1 MNKKK
6 SINIPFKYGKL
17 IFIGLGVYFGKKIY
31 TLYKSNADFKN
42 ELKIDYKDAP
52 KIKAIFSINDKR
64 RLKENCEMS
73 NDILNFRKILMENI
87 DYRNLNLFNRNLK
100 TLKAK
105 QCMVFLENFFGIP
118 LSGGYYFHKNE
129 IRIKYLVKDTVLN
142 HELLHMAS
150 TYYNKKE
157 KIVFSGFSQN
167 NLKTGEKIGD
177 ALNEGYT
184 EVLNKRLF
192 NANTDPITAYKICT
206 IIAQNLE
213 IIVGNKNMEK
223 FYFNADLNSLIKTL
237 KKYDTEENIID
248 FLSSMDYIL
257 NYYEYAYG
265 SIFKKVPKV
274 KNLVDINIEKV
285 KLYLKKWY
293 ITKHINNYENDGFC
307 ESIDNCELLK
317 EKDYFKEKKEY
328 FKSLLD

>member
-1 MNKKK
+1 MNKNWA
-6 SINIPFKYGKL
+6 NIPFKYGKL
-17 IFIGLGVYFGKKIY
+17 IFISLGVYFGKKIY
-31 TLYKSNADFKN
+31 ILYKSNADFKN
-42 ELKIDYKDAP
+42 ELKLDYEDVP
-52 KIKAIFSINDKR
+52 KVKAMFSISDKK

-73 NDILNFRKILMENI
+73 DEILNFRKILMKNI
-87 DYRNLNLFNRNLK
+87 DYKNLNLFNKNLK

-105 QCMVFLENFFGIP
+105 QCMVFPENFLGIP

-129 IRIKYLVKDTVLN
+129 IRIKYLVKDVVLN

-150 TYYNKKE
+150 TYYNKNK
-157 KIVFSGFSQN
+157 KMVFSGFSQN
-167 NLKTGEKIGD
+167 NLKTGERIGD

-184 EVLNKRLF
+184 ELLNKRMF
-192 NANTDPITAYKICT
+192 NVNTDPITAYKICT
-206 IIAQNLE
+206 IIAENLE
-213 IIVGNKNMEK
+213 IIVGKKDMEK

-237 KKYDTEENIID
+237 EKYDERKNIID
-248 FLSSMDYIL
+248 FLSSIDYIL

-265 SIFKKVPKV
+265 NIFKKVPKV
-274 KNLVDINIEKV
+274 KNLVDTQMEKV

-293 ITKHINNYENDGFC
+293 ITKNINNYVNDGFC

-317 EKDYFKEKKEY
+317 EKDYFKEKKEF